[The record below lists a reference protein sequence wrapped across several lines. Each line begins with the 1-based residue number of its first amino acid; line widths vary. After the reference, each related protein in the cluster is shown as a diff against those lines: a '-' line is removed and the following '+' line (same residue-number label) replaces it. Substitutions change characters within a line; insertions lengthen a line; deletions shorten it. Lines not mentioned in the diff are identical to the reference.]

1 MADSPVRGVLIL
13 MTTDSSPFLFD
24 LVKVMVTLS
33 FGFSFETNMF
43 ATHKQGVVPDVIL
56 FNRHICDVHGL
67 GVATK
72 MCLATTLRSG
82 IGWDEYLSIDV
93 PIMLAIG
100 LQDNLLGFAQP
111 AIVAD
116 EPIGNGL
123 L

>member
-1 MADSPVRGVLIL
+1 MSVCGVFIL

-33 FGFSFETNMF
+33 FGFAFEKKIIS
-43 ATHKQGVVPDVIL
+43 ATHKQGAVPDVIL
-56 FNRHICDVHGL
+56 FNRHICDVRGSEV
-67 GVATK
+67 GTK
-72 MCLATTLRSG
+72 MCLASTLPFA
-82 IGWDEYLSIDV
+82 IWWYEYLSIDV
-93 PIMLAIG
+93 RIMLAIF
-100 LQDNLLGFAQP
+100 LQDNLLCFVQL